1 MTITKP
7 STSGNAVGG
16 SGLPFLFLCIFMGTV
31 TLSPHL
37 LAKVEWGAQS
47 LVLDRGTQ
55 APCSFCR
62 NRVREGQ
69 KGSLSVTL
77 FLRKQ
82 TVSWVSVS
90 KSWDTENYTSNRW
103 EVSQDPEG
111 KLSGMKLSGL
121 SFGGR
126 GQCSLTFLSHFIPEK
141 VETGAYWTLQ
151 LQGVLAL
158 LGTLTGNHVA
168 FEVNR

>member
-1 MTITKP
+1 M
-7 STSGNAVGG
+7 
-16 SGLPFLFLCIFMGTV
+16 
-31 TLSPHL
+31 
-37 LAKVEWGAQS
+37 
-47 LVLDRGTQ
+47 
-55 APCSFCR
+55 
-62 NRVREGQ
+62 REGQ

-126 GQCSLTFLSHFIPEK
+126 GQCSLIFLSHFIPEK